1 MPINFTKIDNA
12 DVWFGYDWDIED
24 TDLLARHLAKVA
36 LGQYRHVAKVL
47 AATQAADVVPFA
59 SAFEGARSLLI
70 SKQKDPWH
78 RDGWVFQVISWIA
91 AHLSSEG
98 ELITPPHMQH
108 ADKGFDGLHLH
119 IDAETGKVCKAVLCE
134 DKATTNSRNKVQS
147 QVWPEFE
154 SFEAG
159 TRDHE
164 LVARVTSLLETRPE
178 VDPDEAIAGVLWD
191 DARSYRVAVTIGDE
205 HNSEDGLNKLFK
217 GYDDNVEGDVERRR
231 AETLYVK
238 DLRLWMTCIVDKA
251 LAVLEE
257 LEAAHV

>member
-1 MPINFTKIDNA
+1 LPITFERIGHEDQ
-12 DVWFGYDWDIED
+12 WSGSDWKIED
-24 TDLLARHLAKVA
+24 TEALARHLAKVA

-47 AATQAADVVPFA
+47 AATQAGDTVPFS

-91 AHLSSEG
+91 AHLNSAG

-119 IDAETGKVCKAVLCE
+119 IDEKTGKVCKVVLCE

-147 QVWPEFE
+147 QVWPEFA

-164 LVARVTSLLETRPE
+164 LVSRVTSLLETNPD
-178 VDPDEAIAGVLWD
+178 VDPDEAIRGVFWD
-191 DARSYRVAVTIGDE
+191 DTRSYRVAITIGDE
-205 HNSEDGLNKLFK
+205 HNSEGGLNSLFK
-217 GYDDNVEGDVERRR
+217 GYEDNVAGNVERRR
-231 AETLYVK
+231 AETFYVK
-238 DLRLWMTCIVDKA
+238 DLRVWMNGIVEEA
-251 LAVLEE
+251 LAVLDE

>member
-1 MPINFTKIDNA
+1 MPISFTKIDNE
-12 DVWFGYDWDIED
+12 DIWFGYDWEIDDADE
-24 TDLLARHLAKVA
+24 LARHLAKVA

-47 AATQAADVVPFA
+47 AATQAADVVPIA

-91 AHLSSEG
+91 AHLSSDG

-108 ADKGFDGLHLH
+108 ADKGFDGLHLL
-119 IDAETGKVCKAVLCE
+119 IDEVTSKVCKAVLCE

-147 QVWPEFE
+147 QVWPEFV

-164 LVARVTSLLETRPE
+164 LVSRVTSLLETKPE

-205 HNSEDGLNKLFK
+205 HNSEDGLNRLFK
-217 GYDDNVEGDVERRR
+217 GYEDHVGGDVERRR

-238 DLRLWMTCIVDKA
+238 DLRGWMDSIVHKA
-251 LAVLEE
+251 LAVLDE

>member
-1 MPINFTKIDNA
+1 M
-12 DVWFGYDWDIED
+12 
-24 TDLLARHLAKVA
+24 LARHLAKVA

-205 HNSEDGLNKLFK
+205 HNSEGGLNKLFK

>member
-1 MPINFTKIDNA
+1 LPITFEKIGNEDR
-12 DVWFGYDWDIED
+12 WTGCDWKIED
-24 TDLLARHLAKVA
+24 TDALARHLAKVA

-47 AATQAADVVPFA
+47 AATQAGDVVPFA

-91 AHLSSEG
+91 AHLNSEG
-98 ELITPPHMQH
+98 ELIAPPHMQH
-108 ADKGFDGLHLH
+108 ADNGFDGLHLH
-119 IDAETGKVCKAVLCE
+119 IDEETGKVCRAVLCE

-147 QVWPEFE
+147 QVWPEFV

-164 LVARVTSLLETRPE
+164 LVSRVTSLLETKPE

-205 HNSEDGLNKLFK
+205 HNSEDGLNRLFK
-217 GYDDNVEGDVERRR
+217 GYEDNVGGDVERRR

-238 DLRLWMTCIVDKA
+238 DLRSWVDGVVEKA
-251 LAVLEE
+251 LAVLDE